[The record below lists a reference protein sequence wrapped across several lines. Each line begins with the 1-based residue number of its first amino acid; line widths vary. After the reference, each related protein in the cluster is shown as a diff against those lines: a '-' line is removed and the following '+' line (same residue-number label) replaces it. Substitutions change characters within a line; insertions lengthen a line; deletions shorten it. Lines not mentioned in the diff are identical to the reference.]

1 MASAT
6 YETSVFINCPFDSD
20 YEVLFRALVFAVE
33 DCGFEAHCSL
43 EAANAGE
50 VRISKIAR
58 LISGC
63 RHGIHDLSRTE
74 LHPVHRFPRFNM
86 PLELGLFLGAQWY
99 GSRKQKDKNC
109 LILERRQD
117 DHRNCCSDI
126 AGQDITAHEGDP
138 LKAIA
143 AVRNWLAT
151 FRQGIERVPRARA
164 VQERFRRFQA
174 ELPGLCEKAGL
185 DFDDLQFVELRTFI
199 EEWAEEH
206 PLPRSEAE

>member
-20 YEVLFRALVFAVE
+20 YEILFRALVFAVE

-43 EAANAGE
+43 EGANAGE

-58 LISGC
+58 LISEC

-74 LHPVHRFPRFNM
+74 LDPVHRLPRFNM

-109 LILERRQD
+109 LILERKRG
-117 DHRNCCSDI
+117 DHHDCCSDI

-151 FRQGIERVPRARA
+151 FRQGIERLPKRRV
-164 VQERFRRFQA
+164 VQERFQRFQA
-174 ELPGLCEKAGL
+174 DLPGFCERAGW
-185 DFDDLQFVELRTFI
+185 DPDDLQFVELRTVI
-199 EEWAEEH
+199 EEWADANRLKPDEVE
-206 PLPRSEAE
+206 